1 MTNYNSDFDV
11 TIDSDS
17 GTQFY
22 YDIGT
27 PSLVTKVNGHERSG
41 EYSYIWAMTDNN
53 NNFFSLPETT
63 SDNEV
68 YNNAVAAKQQLETQ
82 IRNEQAM
89 PAASAETL
97 AGYETIIKNYDT
109 IMRVEGNKLHKV
121 QISSITNFATYKCAV
136 Y

>member
-1 MTNYNSDFDV
+1 
-11 TIDSDS
+11 
-17 GTQFY
+17 
-22 YDIGT
+22 
-27 PSLVTKVNGHERSG
+27 
-41 EYSYIWAMTDNN
+41 MTDNN

-63 SDNEV
+63 SDNET

-121 QISSITNFATYKCAV
+121 QISNLEFTAAAALSEDELASTALTLITPRGTWFDNTNSTVDIQAQVRVKGKNIDVNSQQLAY